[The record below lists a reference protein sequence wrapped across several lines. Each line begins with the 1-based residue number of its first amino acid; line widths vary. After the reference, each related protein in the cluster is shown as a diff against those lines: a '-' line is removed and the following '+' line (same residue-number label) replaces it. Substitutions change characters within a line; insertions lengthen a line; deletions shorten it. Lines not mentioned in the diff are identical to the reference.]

1 MTDTEYLPISEQLDN
16 LESAREEG
24 RRKMDWAAQHMPICE
39 HVREEFVANQ
49 PFAGERIGMAMHV
62 EAKTAILVETL
73 AEGGAEVAVT
83 GCNPLSTHDDVSAA
97 LDTHE
102 NITSYAKRGVD
113 DDEYYA
119 AIEAVIAHE
128 PTVTVDDGM
137 DLVAA
142 IHEDY
147 PELIDGIVGGAE
159 ETTTGVHRLRAMD
172 EDGALEYPVF
182 AVNDTPM
189 KRLFDNVHGT
199 GESSLASIAMTT
211 NLSWA
216 GKNVVVAGY
225 GYCGKGVAK
234 KASGQNANVIVTEV
248 EPRRALEAH
257 MEGYDVMPMSEA
269 AEVGDVFL
277 TTTGNRDVIV
287 EEHFEEMQDGVLLAN
302 AGHFDIE
309 IDLEALDDLAADRF
323 EARDGVEAYE
333 MADGRKLNVIA
344 EGRLVNLA
352 APVSLGHPVEVMDQS
367 FGVQAVCVREM
378 LENSDAYDAG
388 VHDVPDDLDKEIAEI
403 KLEAEGVDFD
413 SLTDTQ
419 RDYMGSWDHGT

>member
-1 MTDTEYLPISEQLDN
+1 MTDTEYPPISEQLDN

-39 HVREEFVANQ
+39 HVREEFVADQ

-97 LDTHE
+97 LNTHE

-199 GESSLASIAMTT
+199 GECSLASIAMTT

-309 IDLEALDDLAADRF
+309 IDLEALDELAVDRF

-333 MADGRKLNVIA
+333 MGDGRKLNVIA

-388 VHDVPDDLDKEIAEI
+388 VHDVPDDLDTEIAEI